1 MMASEGSSPGAAPAR
16 WRSTELGS
24 RVLSAL
30 VLVAVA
36 LATAYYG
43 GWSFAAFWLAAGIAV
58 ATEWVNMT
66 GAQPRLPL
74 LIVLGAGLALLTG
87 LFLAGAGLPFYAGAT
102 AVTLLIAAGLAR
114 SGRDRTWALAGF
126 AYAAIISLV
135 PPLVRD
141 NPALG
146 LVGLLWMFALVWTTD
161 VAAYFTGRRL
171 GGPKLWPR
179 VSPKKTWSGFLG
191 GLLAG
196 TAAGIA
202 VVAVAQRYGWTAPA
216 GLWAIGLATALA
228 SAASQL
234 GDLGESAMKRKFD
247 VKDSSHLIPG
257 HGGVMDRLD
266 GFWAVAA
273 LLGLALA
280 GLRLSQGGA

>member
-1 MMASEGSSPGAAPAR
+1 MVLLGADERRLPD
-16 WRSTELGS
+16 
-24 RVLSAL
+24 
-30 VLVAVA
+30 
-36 LATAYYG
+36 
-43 GWSFAAFWLAAGIAV
+43 IAV
-58 ATEWVNMT
+58 AAEWVNMT
-66 GAQPRLPL
+66 GVQPRLPL
-74 LIVLGAGLALLTG
+74 LVVLGVGLAVLSG
-87 LFLAGAGLPFYAGAT
+87 LFLAGAGLSLYAGAT

-179 VSPKKTWSGFLG
+179 VSPKKTWSGFVG

-196 TAAGIA
+196 TAAGVA
-202 VVAVAQRYGWTAPA
+202 VVAVAQRLGWTAPA

-273 LLGLALA
+273 LLGLTLA